1 MGKAPDLFLHKPH
14 VPQRIAHDPAWTDPV
29 FRVGVTARK
38 RFTAPRSGTLTST
51 LYLPLKFTAKAP
63 GIVRARL
70 VREPFG
76 GKPEDPTAYDE
87 RALLPGSD
95 GFARIRF
102 DYEGEAEKG
111 RKYRWQVQLLGQVTA
126 STTGTHYAEFWVW

>member
-1 MGKAPDLFLHKPH
+1 MKVDLFLHKPH
-14 VPQRIAHDPAWTDPV
+14 VPQVIKHDPAWTEPV
-29 FRVGVTARK
+29 FRVGVTPRK
-38 RFTAPRSGTLTST
+38 RFTAPRSGKLDST

-63 GIVRARL
+63 GIVRARI

-76 GKPEDPTAYDE
+76 NQPLDPTAYDE

-102 DYEGEAEKG
+102 DYSGEAEKG
-111 RKYRWQVQLLGQVTA
+111 RKYLWQVQLLGPVTA
-126 STTGTHYAEFWVW
+126 TTTGTHYSEWWVL